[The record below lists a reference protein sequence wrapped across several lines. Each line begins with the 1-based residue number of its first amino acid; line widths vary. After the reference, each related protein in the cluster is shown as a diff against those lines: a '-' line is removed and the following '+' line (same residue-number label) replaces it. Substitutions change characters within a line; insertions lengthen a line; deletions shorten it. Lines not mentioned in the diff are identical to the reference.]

1 MSGMN
6 IVLPRDFLRWV
17 YEKLMN
23 YANFE
28 NCKYFFMLY
37 SHNELLKNMVIDL
50 KIMQSLRYLFITLIV
65 LFIPYR
71 IPKVTIFFQIIFPN
85 VEWILKIQIT
95 FIDACSWPL

>member
-37 SHNELLKNMVIDL
+37 SHNELLKKSSNRFENHAITPIFIHRTNSSIYTLSYPKSHNLLSNNLSERRVDL
-50 KIMQSLRYLFITLIV
+50 ENTDNFH
-65 LFIPYR
+65 
-71 IPKVTIFFQIIFPN
+71 
-85 VEWILKIQIT
+85 
-95 FIDACSWPL
+95 